1 MAYIYHYD
9 SPLGGIML
17 ASGGEALKGLW
28 FEGQKYFGSTLATS
42 EKQVEKKLPVFEET
56 VQWLDIYF
64 SGKKPDFLPPL
75 SMQTTPFR
83 RTVWEMMLTIPYGQT
98 MTYGEI
104 AGKIAGENGISRTSA
119 RAVGNAVGHNPL
131 SLIIPC
137 HRVLGA
143 GGSLT
148 GYAGGLDKKIWLLEM
163 EKASAAG

>member
-1 MAYIYHYD
+1 MDYIYHYD

-83 RTVWEMMLTIPYGQT
+83 RTVWEMMLTIGT
-98 MTYGEI
+98 M
-104 AGKIAGENGISRTSA
+104 S
-119 RAVGNAVGHNPL
+119 
-131 SLIIPC
+131 
-137 HRVLGA
+137 
-143 GGSLT
+143 
-148 GYAGGLDKKIWLLEM
+148 
-163 EKASAAG
+163 